1 MYPKLT
7 APAERPDIVA
17 IGWLIALAWH
27 QRQEHL
33 QMLHRDVEKPLCV
46 VRMEEE
52 LNFFVYGQRAAGT
65 DLGGETDNCT
75 FGALDFDMIDWSAW
89 EQDWYVKVLD

>member
-1 MYPKLT
+1 
-7 APAERPDIVA
+7 
-17 IGWLIALAWH
+17 
-27 QRQEHL
+27 
-33 QMLHRDVEKPLCV
+33 
-46 VRMEEE
+46 MEEE